1 MDLASKDGTSK
12 FGESELLACSRAGDT
27 AAFGRLVELYAD
39 RVVTVCARMVRDR
52 GVAEDLAQEAFV
64 KAWQSLAS
72 FDGRSAFYT
81 WLYRIAM
88 NLCLSERRRPRRVVN
103 MADEGLANR
112 RESGEALPG
121 DAAELK
127 EEHARVL
134 TALAEL
140 DEEHRAVVVL
150 RDVQGLDY
158 EEIAGILG
166 VPRGTVKSRLH
177 RGRMELR
184 ERLRVQGAEGPR
196 GHV

>member
-1 MDLASKDGTSK
+1 MASKDGTSV
-12 FGESELLACSRAGDT
+12 FDEAALLARSRSGDT

-39 RVVTVCARMVRDR
+39 RVVTVCARMVGDR
-52 GVAEDLAQEAFV
+52 AAAEDLAQEAFV

-88 NLCLSERRRPRRVVN
+88 NLCLSERRRPRRV
-103 MADEGLANR
+103 MSMTD
-112 RESGEALPG
+112 EALADRRVSSEARPG

-134 TALAEL
+134 AALAEL

-196 GHV
+196 VQG

>member
-1 MDLASKDGTSK
+1 M
-12 FGESELLACSRAGDT
+12 ACSRAGDT